1 MKKKITD
8 IWKFLT
14 YDIWRITEDEVT
26 RTKFSL
32 YNIIK
37 TVYLCIN
44 RFTKDRM
51 ANKASALTYSTL
63 LAIVPILAIL
73 FAVARGF
80 GFDNLMEH
88 QFRNGFGGNTET
100 TEAILSFVNSYLS
113 QTKGGIFIGVGLVM
127 LLWTVINL
135 VSNIEITFNRIW
147 EVKKARSMYRKITD
161 YFSMFLL
168 MPILIVVSGGLS
180 LFMSTILSFVN
191 SYLSQTKGGIFIG
204 VGLVMLL
211 WTVINLVS
219 NIEIT
224 FNRIWEVKKARSM
237 YRKITDYFSMFLL
250 MPILIVVSGGLSL
263 FMSTIL
269 KQMDDFVLLAPVMKF
284 MIRLI
289 PFVLTW
295 LMFTGLYIF
304 MPNTKVKFKHAL
316 IAGILAGSAYQA
328 FQFLYIN
335 SQLWVSKY
343 NAIYGSFAALPLFL
357 LWLQISWTICL
368 FGAELTYAGQNI
380 RSFSFDQDTRNI
392 SRRYRDFISILI
404 MSLIAKRFEKN
415 EPPYTAAEI
424 SEEHQIP
431 IRLTNQVLYQLQEIE
446 LIHEVVTDEKS
457 EEIGYQPSMDI
468 NQLNVAVL
476 LDRLDTYGSENF
488 KIDKDEE
495 FNDEWKVLTESR
507 EEYYKKASKVLL
519 KDL

>member
-1 MKKKITD
+1 MKRKIAD

-14 YDIWRITEDEVT
+14 YEIWRITEDEVT
-26 RTKFSL
+26 RTKFSV

-37 TVYLCIN
+37 TIYVCIN
-44 RFTKDRM
+44 RFTNDRIV
-51 ANKASALTYSTL
+51 NKASALTYSTL

-80 GFDNLMEH
+80 GVSTLLEH
-88 QFRNGFGGNTET
+88 QLRTGFGGTTET
-100 TEAILSFVNSYLS
+100 TEAILLFVDSYLS
-113 QTKGGIFIGVGLVM
+113 QTKSGIFIGIGLIM

-135 VSNIEITFNRIW
+135 VSSIEITFNRIW
-147 EVKKARSMYRKITD
+147 QVKKTRSMYRKITD

-180 LFMSTILSFVN
+180 IFMST
-191 SYLSQTKGGIFIG
+191 
-204 VGLVMLL
+204 M
-211 WTVINLVS
+211 
-219 NIEIT
+219 
-224 FNRIWEVKKARSM
+224 
-237 YRKITDYFSMFLL
+237 
-250 MPILIVVSGGLSL
+250 
-263 FMSTIL
+263 L
-269 KQMDDFVLLAPVMKF
+269 KQMEDFALLAPILKF
-284 MIRLI
+284 LI
-289 PFVLTW
+289 QLTPFVLTW
-295 LMFTGLYIF
+295 FMFTGLYIF

-316 IAGILAGSAYQA
+316 ISGILAGSAYQA
-328 FQFLYIN
+328 FQFLYIG
-335 SQLWVSKY
+335 SQLWVSRY
-343 NAIYGSFAALPLFL
+343 NAIYGSFAALPMFL

-380 RSFSFDQDTRNI
+380 RNFSFDKDTRNI

-404 MSLIAKRFEKN
+404 MSLIAKQFAKN
-415 EPPYTAAEI
+415 ELPYTAERI

-431 IRLTNQVLYQLQEIE
+431 IRLTNQILYQLQEID
-446 LIHEVVTDEKS
+446 LIHEVVIDEKS
-457 EEIGYQPSMDI
+457 EDIAYQPSMDI
-468 NQLNVAVL
+468 NQMNVAIL

-495 FNDEWKVLTESR
+495 FSDEWKVLTDSR